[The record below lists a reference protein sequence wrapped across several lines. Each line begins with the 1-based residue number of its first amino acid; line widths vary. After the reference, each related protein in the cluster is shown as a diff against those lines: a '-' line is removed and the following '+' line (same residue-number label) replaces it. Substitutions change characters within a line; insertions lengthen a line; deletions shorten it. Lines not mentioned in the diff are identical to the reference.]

1 MADSSTYKEVP
12 RILIVDDVEANRFV
26 LRGIIEDM
34 GYQPVLTENG
44 MQALKMMQHIK
55 PHLIILDIAMPG
67 MDGYEVCEKIK
78 GDAEL
83 RDIPIIFISAYDDT
97 ADIVKGF
104 ELGGADYI
112 TKPFI
117 PEVVKARVGMHL
129 RLYETNRSMAETNRQ
144 LQISIGEQMK
154 QMEAV
159 RTSVLYALIRVARE
173 NANYDEEY
181 MDRLCYNSRMLAEAM
196 QLSSKYGSV
205 ISDNYI
211 DMIELAAPLCDLGNL
226 AVPTEILQKKGSLTD
241 EESAVMQKHTVIGAR
256 IMKDVAELGN
266 YNSFVNM
273 SMEIANYHHEN
284 WDGSGYPEGKKADE
298 IPIPAQIV
306 SVAGAYCALTSDR
319 TYRAAFGMEDAMK
332 IMEMDSGKKFN
343 PDIFAIMKKIVKQL
357 H

>member
-44 MQALKMMQHIK
+44 MQALKMMQYIK
-55 PHLIILDIAMPG
+55 PRLIILDIAMPG

-83 RDIPIIFISAYDDT
+83 RDIPIIFISAYDD
-97 ADIVKGF
+97 AEDIVKGF

-117 PEVVKARVGMHL
+117 PEVVKARVRMHIN
-129 RLYETNRSMAETNRQ
+129 LYETNRSMAEANRQ
-144 LQISIGEQMK
+144 LQVSISEQMK

-159 RTSVLYALIRVARE
+159 RKSVLYALIRVARE

-181 MDRLCYNSRMLAEAM
+181 MERLCYNSRMLAEAM
-196 QLSSKYGSV
+196 QLSSKYGSL

-226 AVPTEILQKKGSLTD
+226 AVPTDILQKKGSLT
-241 EESAVMQKHTVIGAR
+241 EEENQAMQRHTVIGAR

-306 SVAGAYCALTSDR
+306 AVAGAYCALTSDR

-343 PDIFAIMKKIVKQL
+343 PDIFSIMKKIARQL
-357 H
+357 R